1 MIAAIRTVNRKMR
14 ERRYIVVVV
23 KVYLM
28 VKHQL
33 GDVNRNPE
41 GDGVWLHGGSSM
53 QPVLDCFTIELNPL
67 HRCSSRRRTRFVRS
81 FLDLYA
87 SPANRIAA

>member
-1 MIAAIRTVNRKMR
+1 MVLVNPQPGQRRGLVLVWIIAAIMVVNRKMR

-53 QPVLDCFTIELNPL
+53 QPVLDGFTI
-67 HRCSSRRRTRFVRS
+67 RF
-81 FLDLYA
+81 DLVHG
-87 SPANRIAA
+87 